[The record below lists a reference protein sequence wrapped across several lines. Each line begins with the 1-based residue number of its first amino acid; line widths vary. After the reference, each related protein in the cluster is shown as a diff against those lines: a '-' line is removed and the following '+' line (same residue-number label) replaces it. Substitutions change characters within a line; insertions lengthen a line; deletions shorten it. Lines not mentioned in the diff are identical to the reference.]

1 MTTRGGQGT
10 AENIISSTNPIFY
23 EPHLWVPKDI
33 HPDTARHVQTILRE
47 MEKSRNT
54 NAALE
59 KRRLDEDE
67 KKSSPPS
74 KKRITASDVM
84 SEQQMFQ
91 EELLKLVERVGR
103 VEARQN
109 KMIRVLN
116 SLQQR
121 FQEHISLDL
130 PGATPV
136 ENTTSSLGIGDTT
149 TDQQEQDGNRISV
162 VANCLACNKLVR
174 DCKCFD
180 D

>member
-10 AENIISSTNPIFY
+10 AEKIISSTNPIFY

-33 HPDTARHVQTILRE
+33 HPEIASNLINLFRE
-47 MEKSRNT
+47 MEKERHKNT
-54 NAALE
+54 SLE
-59 KRRLDEDE
+59 KAKAD
-67 KKSSPPS
+67 KKDSPPS
-74 KKRITASDVM
+74 KKRISASDVM

-121 FQEHISLDL
+121 FQEHVSADL
-130 PGATPV
+130 PSATPV
-136 ENTTSSLGIGDTT
+136 ESITSSLGIGDTT
-149 TDQQEQDGNRISV
+149 TDQQDPDKI
-162 VANCLACNKLVR
+162 CLACNKLVR